1 MPWGKKKSA
10 LTVKNATIMTR
21 SCSSFFKMFS
31 STRIHPQQESRGGPS
46 VNPSRHHSLRHHWFP
61 NQKCFISVYIFF
73 LFVCSWCTG
82 SLLPCRL
89 LSSRSRGLLITL
101 LSAGVYCR
109 RSRAPGPSGF
119 SVCSLQALDT
129 GSDSQAQWL
138 CTSGIF
144 PDQGV
149 NQCPLHCKADS

>member
-1 MPWGKKKSA
+1 MFCVTTVNSIFISDQDMPWGKKKSA

-73 LFVCSWCTG
+73 LFVCSFYRAAAGGFSSHCCLRASAVVDHGLQGPWA
-82 SLLPCRL
+82 SVFAACRL
-89 LSSRSRGLLITL
+89 
-101 LSAGVYCR
+101 
-109 RSRAPGPSGF
+109 
-119 SVCSLQALDT
+119 
-129 GSDSQAQWL
+129 
-138 CTSGIF
+138 
-144 PDQGV
+144 
-149 NQCPLHCKADS
+149 

>member
-1 MPWGKKKSA
+1 M
-10 LTVKNATIMTR
+10 LTLPDTPVYGTAGFLTKNV
-21 SCSSFFKMFS
+21 SYPC
-31 STRIHPQQESRGGPS
+31 
-46 VNPSRHHSLRHHWFP
+46 
-61 NQKCFISVYIFF
+61 IFF
-73 LFVCSWCTG
+73 PFCFSWCTG

-89 LSSRSRGLLITL
+89 LSSCSRGLLITL
-101 LSAGVYCR
+101 LSAGVCWR

-129 GSDSQAQWL
+129 GSDPQAQWL

-149 NQCPLHCKADS
+149 NQRALHCKAGSYARGTREALEIFRFGFSHSLL